1 MPTVHLQYPDNK
13 QPNNMDKRKL
23 IVYGI
28 INAFI
33 YMAIYTTGTLIIGD
47 EKLDIRSVLFQ
58 GVFFGFFM
66 ALIKRK
72 GWF

>member
-1 MPTVHLQYPDNK
+1 M
-13 QPNNMDKRKL
+13 